1 MGPFE
6 GVVYALCTGTSG
18 FCTWLLVRAYLRS
31 RSGLLAW
38 SGICFLLLTVNNLL
52 VFTDIIILPASIDL
66 SIPRY
71 ATSLAA
77 ACVLVFGFVWG
88 V

>member
-18 FCTWLLVRAYLRS
+18 FCTWLLARAYLRS

-38 SGICFLLLTVNNLL
+38 SGICFLLLTANNLL
-52 VFTDIIILPASIDL
+52 VFTDIMVLPAVDL
-66 SIPRY
+66 SIPRF

-77 ACVLVFGFVWG
+77 ACVLVLGFVWG
-88 V
+88 M

>member
-6 GVVYALCTGTSG
+6 GVVYALCTATSG
-18 FCTWLLVRAYLRS
+18 LCACLLLRAYSRS
-31 RSGLLAW
+31 RSALLIW
-38 SGICFLLLTVNNLL
+38 SALCFALLTINNVL
-52 VFTDIIILPASIDL
+52 VFTDIMILPAAIDL
-66 SIPRY
+66 SVPRV

-77 ACVLVFGFVWG
+77 AGVLVLGFVWD